1 MLGLRHRGFI
11 YPHNDV
17 VHVTL
22 LVVDKCGQSTLV

>member
-11 YPHNDV
+11 YTHNDV

-22 LVVDKCGQSTLV
+22 LLVDRCSRVD